1 MIVRPQSGRDFCF
14 SGWAGGGNS
23 PPSAGIP
30 RQVWYAVT
38 KAVGKALKPWAAGLA
53 WLVVLVLFVLLA
65 LAKINLCRSDHC
77 VIATVSLR
85 GLVSVAALASVP
97 SQELKKDPDQV
108 SPSSEPF
115 LFPHP
120 PRRDCYSQRNA
131 RMMYPI
137 IDNRPMMAMVRLPQL
152 SALHAIANALNRQ

>member
-14 SGWAGGGNS
+14 SGWGGGGNS

-38 KAVGKALKPWAAGLA
+38 KAVRKALKHWAAGLA
-53 WLVVLVLFVLLA
+53 WLVALVLCQLV
-65 LAKINLCRSDHC
+65 LAKINLDRSDHC
-77 VIATVSLR
+77 VIVAVSLR
-85 GLVSVAALASVP
+85 GLVQCCVMSHHAIAGIKKEPGSGYPELRAL
-97 SQELKKDPDQV
+97 
-108 SPSSEPF
+108 
-115 LFPHP
+115 LFSHIL
-120 PRRDCYSQRNA
+120 PRRDYYSQRNA

-152 SALHAIANALNRQ
+152 SALRTVTNASNRQ